1 MGTSDEEMIT
11 AGWVWKDGDWRRPG
25 PEADL
30 PTPER
35 WLIGRMEV
43 DGQHYKHAIFVSFA
57 TMEEFRA
64 AVRQV
69 DGWFNS

>member
-1 MGTSDEEMIT
+1 METHGQQP
-11 AGWVWKDGDWRRPG
+11 RPIVNE
-25 PEADL
+25 PDL

-35 WLIGRMEV
+35 WLLGRMEV
-43 DGQHYKHAIFVSFA
+43 DGQHYKHGIFVSFA
-57 TMEEFRA
+57 TVEDFRA